1 MVAPMTWLWR
11 STPMRMAL
19 ALVVLFTCV
28 SLLSLGGAFYVI
40 RTSIEET
47 IRTSLTQDLAGF
59 RAAPTAGA
67 LATLVAAE
75 AEAIDPATRI
85 LSYRSRDGRHFG
97 NGLIVQSQN
106 GFEVVTPGNNPS
118 PVGGEFLA
126 LSAVIHGGRLT
137 LATNLQQTWDLR
149 ETFRNIL
156 LMSLL
161 PTGTI
166 TLLSGMV
173 IARRSGRRIEA
184 LEGTLDKLT
193 SGDLSART
201 PEMPGRL
208 DDLSNIAARV
218 DRMAQ
223 AQQTSVSVLK
233 QVSADIAH
241 DLKTPIQR
249 VAVLLNRLRETG
261 GLSAQAAQIVAQ
273 AGAET
278 DGIVTTFQALLQIAQ
293 IEGGSPKSRFAPV
306 DLGRLG
312 ADFVEVYGPAAEDSD
327 HRLSFTAPP
336 GPAVVSG
343 DKGLLGQV
351 FANLIENALRHT
363 PPDSAIEVRVEPV
376 DDTVRL
382 SVRDTGPGIPEAERA
397 NVLRRLYRLEQSRST
412 QGSGLGLSL
421 VRVVAQLH
429 DARLELGDGIVPEK
443 PADQKGLRVSLTFP
457 AL

>member
-1 MVAPMTWLWR
+1 MVAPMKWLWR

-40 RTSIEET
+40 RTSIQET

-201 PEMPGRL
+201 PEMPGRV

-249 VAVLLNRLRETG
+249 VAVLLNRLRETD
-261 GLSAQAAQIVAQ
+261 GLCPQAAQIVAQ

-312 ADFVEVYGPAAEDSD
+312 ADFVDVYGPAAEDGH
-327 HRLSFTAPP
+327 HRLSFAAPR
-336 GPAVVSG
+336 GVVTVSG

-376 DDTVRL
+376 DGAVRL

-397 NVLRRLYRLEQSRST
+397 NVLRRLYRLEQSRRT
-412 QGSGLGLSL
+412 PGSGLGLSL

-429 DARLELGDGIVPEK
+429 DARLELGDGTVPET
-443 PADQKGLRVSLTFP
+443 PAEQKGLLVSLTFP